1 MSDVS
6 HTLFPSVFLIW
17 ILVLSFQIVSSLTWG
32 LQPNGCFWMGLLF
45 QLMPLEI
52 AIVHNNYNRNITK

>member
-1 MSDVS
+1 MSVVPP
-6 HTLFPSVFLIW
+6 TLFPSIFLTW
-17 ILVLSFQIVSSLTWG
+17 ILVLSFRIVSSFTWG
-32 LQPNGCFWMGLLF
+32 LHPNGCFWIGLLF